1 MLAIVRYPHPAL
13 TQKTRPVDVFDESLH
28 ILSQQMLETMYGSH
42 GIGLA
47 ANQVA
52 NMNRL
57 FVMKCNPEAEPFIFI
72 NPEIIQYGSDKI
84 DFQEG
89 CLSFPGLQQDTQRF
103 NVLQLRWQDLQGLFH
118 EQEFTGLEA
127 ICIQHEIDHLNG
139 ISFIDHLSQLKKQL
153 VLKKYQKTQ
162 KK

>member
-13 TQKTRPVDVFDESLH
+13 SRKTQTVSVFDEHLASLAQEM
-28 ILSQQMLETMYGSH
+28 IATMHSSH

-57 FVMKCNPEAEPFIFI
+57 FVMHCNADSPPFVFI
-72 NPEIIQYGSDKI
+72 NPQIIATHTNQIEY
-84 DFQEG
+84 QEG
-89 CLSFPGLQQDTQRF
+89 CLSFPGLQQDTTRF
-103 NVLQLRWQDLQGLFH
+103 ESVTLRWQDLSGLTH
-118 EQEFTGLEA
+118 ENTFSGIEA
-127 ICIQHEIDHLNG
+127 ICIQHEMDHLDG
-139 ISFIDHLSQLKKQL
+139 LTFVDQLSQLKKQL
-153 VLKKYQKTQ
+153 VLKKYQKGQ